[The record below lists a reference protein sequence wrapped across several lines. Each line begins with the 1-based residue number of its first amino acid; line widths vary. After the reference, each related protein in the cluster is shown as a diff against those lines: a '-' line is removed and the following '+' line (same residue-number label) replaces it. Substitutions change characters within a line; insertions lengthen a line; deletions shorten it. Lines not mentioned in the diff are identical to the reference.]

1 MTSRPKYSGTR
12 RKLVLAFDVGTTY
25 SGISYR
31 SVYRLLS
38 PSTYQLADLIIE
50 SILDPGFVPEI
61 KGVTKYAL
69 QLFLLV
75 IF

>member
-31 SVYRLLS
+31 SVS
-38 PSTYQLADLIIE
+38 PSTYQPADLIIE

-69 QLFLLV
+69 RLFLLV